1 MIKVKRQT
9 VDESAS
15 RKLLTGMIVSTA
27 FMEEAISFYN
37 PDLLDVPFVRTVAEW
52 CADYFNR
59 YGKAPNIHIKDIFTS
74 HADKMEP
81 TQRTLISDLLEGLS
95 NEYERADVL
104 NVPYLLDQAESF
116 FKERSLSNLF
126 REGNGL
132 LSQGETEEAERLL
145 GSYKRVGRPS
155 SLGANPFTDVE
166 ATARAFEREA
176 KPLFT
181 FPGALGQML
190 NDELKRERFIG
201 ILGAD
206 KSGKS
211 FWLNEF
217 AIWGAKA
224 RNNVAVFQIGDMTE
238 DQVRV
243 RLGVRLC
250 NRNNRAK
257 YSGEHDSPILD
268 CLLNQQGKC
277 ALGKPSR
284 PLSTEVTEAKQIHGL
299 FLSGERHKAC
309 CECAKEQSFTGS
321 VWYERFPEVKPIS
334 WRDAWKAGN
343 RLLGRIKG
351 RDFRLSC
358 HASETLSVTG
368 IKAILDNWETFDNFI
383 PDVIVIDYADNL
395 KAEEGREEYR
405 HQVNRTWKMLRGL
418 SQERHCL
425 VITATQADTDS
436 YDKTLLS
443 RRNFSENKLK
453 NAHVT
458 AMVGLNQGLDEKRV
472 RLMRLNMLVQRE
484 DEFYADDVVNVALDL
499 WRGRPLLFSF

>member
-1 MIKVKRQT
+1 MIKIKRQT
-9 VDESAS
+9 VDGSS
-15 RKLLTGMIVSTA
+15 HRKLLTGMIVSTS
-27 FMEEAISFYN
+27 FMAEAISFFD

-59 YGKAPNIHIKDIFTS
+59 YGVAPNVHIKDIFAS
-74 HADKMEP
+74 HADRMDP
-81 TQRTLISDLLEGLS
+81 TQRELISDLLAGLS
-95 NEYERADVL
+95 DEYERADVL
-104 NVPYLLDQAESF
+104 NVPYLLDQAENL
-116 FKERSLSNLF
+116 FKEKSLSNLF
-126 REGNGL
+126 REGSGL
-132 LSQGETEEAERLL
+132 LAQGETAEAERLL

-155 SLGANPFTDVE
+155 SLGANPFTDAE

-181 FPGALGQML
+181 FPGALGRMI

-201 ILGAD
+201 VLGAD

-217 AIWGAKA
+217 SIWAAKA
-224 RNNVAVFQIGDMTE
+224 RNNVALFQIGDMTE

-250 NRNNRAK
+250 SRSDRAR
-257 YSGEHDSPILD
+257 YCGAHSSPVPD

-277 ALGKPSR
+277 AKGKQCR
-284 PLSTEVTEAKQIHGL
+284 PLSTQVEKARQL
-299 FLSGERHKAC
+299 YDLYQSGERHRPC
-309 CECAKEQSFTGS
+309 CECAKELGFMGS
-321 VWYERFPEVKPIS
+321 VWYERTPATSPIG
-334 WRDAWKAGN
+334 WRDAWRAGN

-368 IKAILDNWETFDNFI
+368 IKAILDSWETFENFI

-395 KAEEGREEYR
+395 KAEESREEYR

-418 SQERHCL
+418 SQERRCL
-425 VITATQADTDS
+425 VITATQADTES
-436 YDKTLLS
+436 YDKELLS
-443 RRNFSENKLK
+443 RKNFSENKLK

-458 AMVGLNQGLDEKRV
+458 AMVGLNQRLDEKRA

-484 DEFYADDVVNVALDL
+484 DEFYDDNVVNVSLDL